1 LSRHF
6 DGKAVL
12 VTGGTMGIG
21 LATALTFARRGA
33 HCTLTYKWGSADLD
47 EVRARFREADAP
59 EPLILEADV
68 ASADDTSALL
78 SEMRKRHDH
87 VHAFISNV
95 SNAVIIGSLDDYK
108 LRGLVKSIEYS
119 AWPLWEYTRRIRESF
134 GSWPKY
140 VVGMSSTGPDHYSAG
155 YDFMAASK
163 AVMET
168 LVKYLNYRL
177 FDEDCR
183 INVLRSR
190 TVKTESLRL
199 TFSAEFEKWSKP
211 LMKDEHWIPAQEVA
225 DVAVMLCSGLLDGIR
240 GEILTVDRGTQ
251 FFDDFMRLWTE
262 RFALGIDKPLR
273 EKT

>member
-1 LSRHF
+1 
-6 DGKAVL
+6 
-12 VTGGTMGIG
+12 MGIG
-21 LATALTFARRGA
+21 LATALTFGRMGAR
-33 HCTLTYKWGSADLD
+33 CTLTYKWGSADLD
-47 EVRARFREADAP
+47 DVRKRFADIGAP

-68 ASADDTSALL
+68 ANAGDTAALMAEL
-78 SEMRKRHDH
+78 KKRHDGI
-87 VHAFISNV
+87 HAFISNV

-108 LRGLVKSIEYS
+108 FRGLVKSIEYS
-119 AWPLWEYTRRIRESF
+119 AWPLWEYTKTIHDVF
-134 GSWPKY
+134 GTWPKY

-199 TFSAEFEKWSKP
+199 TFSAEFETWSKP
-211 LMKDEHWIPAQEVA
+211 LMKESHWIPAQEVA
-225 DVAVMLCSGLLDGIR
+225 DACVMLCSGLLDGVR
-240 GEILTVDRGTQ
+240 GDVLTVDRGTQ

-262 RFALGIDKPLR
+262 RFELGIDKPQR
-273 EKT
+273 EKTE